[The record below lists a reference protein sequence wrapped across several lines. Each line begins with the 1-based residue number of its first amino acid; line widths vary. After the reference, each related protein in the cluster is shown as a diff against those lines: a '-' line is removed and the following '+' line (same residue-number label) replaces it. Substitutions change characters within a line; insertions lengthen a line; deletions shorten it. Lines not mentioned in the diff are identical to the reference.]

1 MRKILIFGLLIWSV
15 IISCERD
22 DLCLDAHT
30 PGLVVVFKNQ
40 ITQQKEPVDSLV
52 VLNMAGDT
60 IVPFSVTDSIT
71 LPLALESQ
79 ETRFKFIYRN
89 GNTVVNPDEVVF
101 QYQPEPYFAGK
112 ACGYIMH
119 FKNLTASSVNDGDN
133 WIQQIQVVIPVITQ
147 DSTAHVEIY
156 H

>member
-1 MRKILIFGLLIWSV
+1 MKKIVIFGFIIWGF
-15 IISCERD
+15 ISACERD

-30 PGLVVVFKNQ
+30 PAVVVVFKNQ

-60 IVPFSVTDSIT
+60 IIPVSVTDSIG
-71 LPLALESQ
+71 LPLDLESQ
-79 ETRFKFIYRN
+79 ETRFKFIHRN
-89 GNTVVNPDEVVF
+89 GNTENPDEVVF
-101 QYQPEPYFAGK
+101 QYQTEPYFAGK

-119 FKNLTASSVNDGDN
+119 FKNLNVSAVNDGNN
-133 WIQQIQVVIPVITQ
+133 WIQQIQVVNPGITQ
-147 DSTAHVEIY
+147 DTTAHVEIF